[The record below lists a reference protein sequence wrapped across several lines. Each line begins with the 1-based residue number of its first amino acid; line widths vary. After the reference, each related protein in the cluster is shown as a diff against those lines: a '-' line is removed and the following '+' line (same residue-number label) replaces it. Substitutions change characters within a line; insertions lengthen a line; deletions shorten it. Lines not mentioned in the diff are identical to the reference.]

1 MTSSQIDNLFKQYY
15 RPLCLYALHYLGS
28 IEESEDAV
36 QESFSAL
43 WQNPNPVSNYKSY
56 LYQSVRNRCID
67 RLRSLGKVEIVPVDD
82 VSGITDEEAQ
92 QRSEREALL
101 WTAVD
106 SLPPKR
112 REMLLLSK
120 RDGLKYSEIALR
132 MGISENTVR
141 NQISR
146 ALETLRKKA
155 KMILYSLLGL

>member
-1 MTSSQIDNLFKQYY
+1 MGNVDD
-15 RPLCLYALHYLGS
+15 
-28 IEESEDAV
+28 SEDIV

-43 WQNPNPVSNYKSY
+43 LQSGKAVSDPRSY
-56 LYQSVRNRCID
+56 LYSMVRNRCID
-67 RLRSLGKVEIVPVDD
+67 CLRSNGKVDLVPIDT
-82 VSGITDEEAQ
+82 VSSISDEEAQ

-112 REMLLLSK
+112 RKLLLMSK
-120 RDGLKYSEIALR
+120 RDGLKYGEIAQR

-146 ALETLRKKA
+146 ALESLREKGKE
-155 KMILYSLLGL
+155 ILVWLFC